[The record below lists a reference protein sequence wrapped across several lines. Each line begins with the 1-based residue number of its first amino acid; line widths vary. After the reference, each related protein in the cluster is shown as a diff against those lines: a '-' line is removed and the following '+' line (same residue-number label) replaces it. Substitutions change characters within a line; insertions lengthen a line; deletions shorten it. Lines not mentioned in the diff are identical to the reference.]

1 MASLAVVV
9 EWFLFFGIIGCTS
22 KNVQRPSNK
31 NQNQNQSNIS
41 VFEKLVKKFWG
52 SPNFKVASEY
62 QGKQTHRTV
71 AIGLRYFELA
81 TRKNIIKSVSILNMK
96 FSLRGNTH
104 AGIDERK
111 IPYSFQFQLVRSNIR
126 DKCKMYGSIRRK
138 QRLEEMRQEDTDYN
152 DSGDET
158 EEGIHQSTE
167 IFCL

>member
-1 MASLAVVV
+1 M
-9 EWFLFFGIIGCTS
+9 FGTDD
-22 KNVQRPSNK
+22 
-31 NQNQNQSNIS
+31 NIA
-41 VFEKLVKKFWG
+41 VFEELVKKLG
-52 SPNFKVASEY
+52 GNPNFKVASEY

-158 EEGIHQSTE
+158 EEGIHQSSE